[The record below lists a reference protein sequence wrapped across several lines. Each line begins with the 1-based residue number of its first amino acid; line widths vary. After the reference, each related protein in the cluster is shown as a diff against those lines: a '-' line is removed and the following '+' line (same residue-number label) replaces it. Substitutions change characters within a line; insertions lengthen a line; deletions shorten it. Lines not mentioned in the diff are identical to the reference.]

1 MCGVQMKEERTL
13 NTSRY
18 KRGITLHDG
27 KACGVHPDG
36 RRYRIYDAN
45 SRPFAQM
52 VDVDGKTY
60 LRVRQTT
67 ELGYVDCPVG
77 GCCGL
82 SYPNS
87 TEKRGR
93 VIDGGMITKTLA
105 RGQCLVVLVEV

>member
-1 MCGVQMKEERTL
+1 MCGVQMKEDRTMEP
-13 NTSRY
+13 SRY
-18 KRGITLHDG
+18 KRGTASHNT
-27 KACGVHPDG
+27 
-36 RRYRIYDAN
+36 N

-87 TEKRGR
+87 TSKRGR
-93 VIDGGMITKTLA
+93 VIGGGMITKTLA

>member
-1 MCGVQMKEERTL
+1 MKEEKIVKS
-13 NTSRY
+13 SRY
-18 KRGITLHDG
+18 KRGTASHDG
-27 KACGVHPDG
+27 
-36 RRYRIYDAN
+36 N

-87 TEKRGR
+87 TSKRGR
-93 VIDGGMITKTLA
+93 VIRGGYDNKNTRSRPMSCCTGGGVGGM
-105 RGQCLVVLVEV
+105 CDFD

>member
-1 MCGVQMKEERTL
+1 MCGVQMREEKIVKS
-13 NTSRY
+13 SRY
-18 KRGITLHDG
+18 KRGTTLHDG
-27 KACGVHPDG
+27 KAYGVYPDG
-36 RRYRIYDAN
+36 RRYRVYDTN

-52 VDVDGKTY
+52 VDVDGKTF

-87 TEKRGR
+87 TSKRGR
-93 VIDGGMITKTLA
+93 VIGGGMITKTLA

>member
-18 KRGITLHDG
+18 KRGTASHN
-27 KACGVHPDG
+27 
-36 RRYRIYDAN
+36 AN

-52 VDVDGKTY
+52 VDVDGQTY

-87 TEKRGR
+87 TSKRGR
-93 VIDGGMITKTLA
+93 VIGGGMITKTLA

>member
-13 NTSRY
+13 ESSRY
-18 KRGITLHDG
+18 KRGTTLHDG
-27 KACGVHPDG
+27 KAYGVYPDG
-36 RRYRIYDAN
+36 RRYRIYDTN

-52 VDVDGKTY
+52 VDVDGQTY

-87 TEKRGR
+87 TSKRGR
-93 VIDGGMITKTLA
+93 VIGGGMITKTLA

>member
-1 MCGVQMKEERTL
+1 MKEDRTMEP
-13 NTSRY
+13 SRY
-18 KRGITLHDG
+18 KRGTASHNT
-27 KACGVHPDG
+27 
-36 RRYRIYDAN
+36 N

-60 LRVRQTT
+60 LRVRQAT

-87 TEKRGR
+87 TSKRGR
-93 VIDGGMITKTLA
+93 VIGG
-105 RGQCLVVLVEV
+105 GV

>member
-1 MCGVQMKEERTL
+1 MCGVQMKEERTVES
-13 NTSRY
+13 SRY
-18 KRGITLHDG
+18 KRGTTSHD
-27 KACGVHPDG
+27 
-36 RRYRIYDAN
+36 IN

-52 VDVDGKTY
+52 VDVDGQTY

-87 TEKRGR
+87 TSKRGR
-93 VIDGGMITKTLA
+93 VIGGGMITKTLA
-105 RGQCLVVLVEV
+105 RGQHLVVLVEV

>member
-1 MCGVQMKEERTL
+1 MKEEKIVKS
-13 NTSRY
+13 SRY
-18 KRGITLHDG
+18 KRGTASHDG
-27 KACGVHPDG
+27 
-36 RRYRIYDAN
+36 N

-87 TEKRGR
+87 TSKRGR
-93 VIDGGMITKTLA
+93 VIGG
-105 RGQCLVVLVEV
+105 V